1 MGRTTFKTPYCS
13 LFSSPEDENPMNF
26 GIINQDG
33 TVLGTYLHGFMD
45 NNFFRQSLL
54 CYIKRQR
61 NFNKPPNSFDFTEFR
76 QNELDRLSG
85 LLRYSVNMKEISKI
99 IGI

>member
-54 CYIKRQR
+54 CYIKEHWII
-61 NFNKPPNSFDFTEFR
+61 NKPSNSFDFTEFR
-76 QNELDRLSG
+76 QFELDRFSD
-85 LLRYSVNMKEISKI
+85 LLTDSVNMKEI
-99 IGI
+99 

>member
-33 TVLGTYLHGFMD
+33 TVLGSYLHGFMD
-45 NNFFRQSLL
+45 NNFFHQSLL
-54 CYIKRQR
+54 CYIKGKLI
-61 NFNKPPNSFDFTEFR
+61 FNKPSN
-76 QNELDRLSG
+76 
-85 LLRYSVNMKEISKI
+85 
-99 IGI
+99 